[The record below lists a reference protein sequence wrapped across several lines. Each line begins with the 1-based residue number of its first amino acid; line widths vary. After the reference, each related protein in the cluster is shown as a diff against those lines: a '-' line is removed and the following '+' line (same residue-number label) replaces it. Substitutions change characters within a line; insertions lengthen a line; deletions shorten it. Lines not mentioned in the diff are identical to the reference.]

1 MEQIK
6 HYWALLQEKMN
17 EDPLIKKA
25 VIFGG
30 IAISAIL
37 IMFVIK
43 AFKSTGP
50 SEVTVTDPV
59 AVQSEPTTTVAQP
72 AQAPVAQAVAEPQP
86 AAASTS
92 AQQIVTMAVKPLSA
106 LSTMTPG
113 FETSYSYAVGHNIA
127 DQSLFAKVSTVAKN
141 IGSFQFLSAIED
153 EATRAQIIP
162 GDVVLKTETTGYFV
176 VEQQSTPLINV
187 LLSGEDTRVIEV
199 YLDDQVLPVARNA
212 LEGGW
217 LQPGQGSASLPIIQ
231 PLGQGIHRIKVVSKI
246 KYAKRELK
254 TAVRVSIKR
263 EQDQAPVDMQVYR
276 DVPPPVASAPVSQ
289 TAVASPEAIQ
299 PTTVAK

>member
-43 AFKSTGP
+43 AFKSTGH

-59 AVQSEPTTTVAQP
+59 AVQSEPTTTLAQP

-86 AAASTS
+86 AADSTS

-106 LSTMTPG
+106 LSTMSPG
-113 FETSYSYAVGHNIA
+113 FETTYSYAVGQNIA
-127 DQSLFAKVSTVAKN
+127 DQSLFAKVSSVAKN
-141 IGSFQFLSAIED
+141 IGSFQFLSVIED

-162 GDVVLKTETTGYFV
+162 GNVVLKTETTGYFV
-176 VEQQSTPLINV
+176 VEQQSSPLINV
-187 LLSGEDTRVIEV
+187 LLSGEDTRVVEV
-199 YLDDQVLPVARNA
+199 YLDDQVLPVARNI
-212 LEGGW
+212 LDSNW

-231 PLGQGIHRIKVVSKI
+231 PLGQGIHRIRVVSKI

-263 EQDQAPVDMQVYR
+263 EQDPAPVDMQVYR
-276 DVPPPVASAPVSQ
+276 DAPPPVVAAPVAETTGSAPE
-289 TAVASPEAIQ
+289 AVQSA
-299 PTTVAK
+299 VVK